1 VACKELTKR
10 QAGNK
15 KKQYK
20 IAGRNWKGKISF
32 DMLTRTRQNDPTNAA
47 SPIDKKLQKTTRN
60 MGKIRQQQLATWAC
74 CTSCHAPLY
83 APFFLLSIVSD
94 VFSNLQCQQI
104 GPNYKIQKLRTHSQ
118 IHWGKIKNVREYFG
132 LKLKFT
138 LKFFI
143 KKRYN
148 YKNNYFWT

>member
-1 VACKELTKR
+1 
-10 QAGNK
+10 
-15 KKQYK
+15 
-20 IAGRNWKGKISF
+20 
-32 DMLTRTRQNDPTNAA
+32 MLTRTRQNDPTNAA

-104 GPNYKIQKLRTHSQ
+104 GPNYKIKKLRTHSQ
-118 IHWGKIKNVREYFG
+118 IHWGKFKNFG
-132 LKLKFT
+132 KYLSLKLKFS
-138 LKFFI
+138 LKCFLL
-143 KKRYN
+143 KTCN
-148 YKNNYFWT
+148 YKIKIFKDFKQFFLKDLFNFKTY